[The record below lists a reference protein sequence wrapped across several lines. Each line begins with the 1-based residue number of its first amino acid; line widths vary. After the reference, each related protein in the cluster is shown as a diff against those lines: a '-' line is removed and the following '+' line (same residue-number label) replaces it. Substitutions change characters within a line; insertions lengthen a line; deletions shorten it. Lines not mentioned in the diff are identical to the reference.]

1 MKGPLRAR
9 PLTFARRRFLEF
21 IVAIVVLHTLAI
33 AAYYL
38 IDIPS
43 APQRHQKLY
52 AWAWMVLTAVVV
64 LGGLQRIKRA
74 RRLDRE
80 RG

>member
-1 MKGPLRAR
+1 MKGLPRAR
-9 PLTFARRRFLEF
+9 PLTIARRRFLEF
-21 IVAIVVLHTLAI
+21 IAAIVVLHTLAM

-64 LGGLQRIKRA
+64 LVGLQRIRRA